1 MHLRRSTQRFIAS
14 LALAVVAFAALVPA
28 LANAFGVNNM
38 GPMAWIELC
47 SAQGTK
53 RIAVDSAGDPIVS
66 GAPVD
71 GADKS
76 RQAAAHMGEHC
87 PFCHIEH
94 TPAALPPA
102 LPPTVPQTQAHQ
114 AFPALFYAAK
124 RPMHAWAPALARAPP
139 ALS

>member
-1 MHLRRSTQRFIAS
+1 MHLRRTTQHWITS
-14 LALAVVAFAALVPA
+14 LALVVTTFAALAPA
-28 LANAFGVNNM
+28 LANAFGINNM

-47 SAQGTK
+47 SGQGTK
-53 RIAVDSAGDPIVS
+53 RIAVDSAGDPIAS
-66 GAPVD
+66 
-71 GADKS
+71 ADS
-76 RQAAAHMGEHC
+76 SESSSQSAAHMAEHC

-102 LPPTVPQTQAHQ
+102 SPPTVPQTQSHQ

-124 RPMHAWAPALARAPP
+124 RPLHAWAPALARAPP

>member
-1 MHLRRSTQRFIAS
+1 MHLRRATQRLIAS
-14 LALAVVAFAALVPA
+14 LALAVVAFAALAPA

-47 SAQGTK
+47 SGQGTK
-53 RIAVDSAGDPIVS
+53 RIAVDAAGDPVVS
-66 GAPVD
+66 VAAVD
-71 GADKS
+71 GADSS
-76 RQAAAHMGEHC
+76 RQTAAHMGEHC
-87 PFCHIEH
+87 PFCNIEH
-94 TPAALPPA
+94 TPAALPLA

-139 ALS
+139 ALA

>member
-1 MHLRRSTQRFIAS
+1 MTILAMIVVTLA
-14 LALAVVAFAALVPA
+14 ALAPAITNALGHTPVANWV
-28 LANAFGVNNM
+28 
-38 GPMAWIELC
+38 ELC

-53 RIAVDSAGDPIVS
+53 RIAVNAAGEPISPAEQVMQHS
-66 GAPVD
+66 
-71 GADKS
+71 
-76 RQAAAHMGEHC
+76 EHC

-102 LPPTVPQTQAHQ
+102 IAPAVPQTQAHQ

-124 RPMHAWAPALARAPP
+124 RPLHAWAPALARAPP